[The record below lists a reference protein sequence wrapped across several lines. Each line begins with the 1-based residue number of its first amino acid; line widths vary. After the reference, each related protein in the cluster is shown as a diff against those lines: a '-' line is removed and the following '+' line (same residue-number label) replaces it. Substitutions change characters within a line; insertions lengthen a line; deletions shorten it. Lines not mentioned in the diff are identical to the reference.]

1 SQRAR
6 LPDRHHAWRPLMG
19 LHAYAA
25 WSSGPCVPRGD
36 DGVSP
41 WPWSPQVPAGSPAPR
56 GSREIEAVGVH
67 DLGPR
72 RNEVLCE
79 LLLRIRTRIDF
90 REGTKLGVRTEDQID
105 AGAGPLGRL
114 CLAVV
119 ALIKVVAG
127 WLPLR
132 PHVEEVDEKV
142 VRQFFLLLGED
153 AMFGAANI

>member
-1 SQRAR
+1 MFPEATTASVPGRGRLRCQRDRR
-6 LPDRHHAWRPLMG
+6 LL
-19 LHAYAA
+19 
-25 WSSGPCVPRGD
+25 
-36 DGVSP
+36 
-41 WPWSPQVPAGSPAPR
+41 
-56 GSREIEAVGVH
+56 GSREIEAIGVH

-153 AMFGAANI
+153 AMFGAANIGAERTQAAN